1 MVSKLKEYISLDIF
15 LLILIGNLD
24 ILPIG
29 FEVYSFDLTEDV
41 VICGKGHFKTQ
52 LVDRVVSGGSSVERS
67 WQTSLLSA
75 YSMYVRLLCISASTP
90 SMSDNVTFFLKIIL

>member
-41 VICGKGHFKTQ
+41 VIRGKGHFKTQ
-52 LVDRVVSGGSSVERS
+52 LVDRVISEVLSVEKS
-67 WQTSLLSA
+67 WETSLCA